1 MTRLKEAWCYLLY
14 PRQDGAEADVAWI
27 SGKVPACDGLLG
39 RANKRL
45 VDEEGLLPE
54 LGPARLD
61 RELQR
66 YIWKGKDHL
75 SLKDLREYLDR
86 YTCLPR
92 LKDRSVLVR
101 TVATAIGGMLPGPF
115 AYAES
120 WDETAEA

>member
-1 MTRLKEAWCYLLY
+1 MLRDPADC
-14 PRQDGAEADVAWI
+14 PRHFHGH
-27 SGKVPACDGLLG
+27 GP
-39 RANKRL
+39 
-45 VDEEGLLPE
+45 LPE

-66 YIWKGKDHL
+66 YIWKGKTSPDPGVSQPL
-75 SLKDLREYLDR
+75 YLP
-86 YTCLPR
+86 PR

-120 WDETAEA
+120 WDEAAGTYRGLAIDNAANVHVVDNEVPL